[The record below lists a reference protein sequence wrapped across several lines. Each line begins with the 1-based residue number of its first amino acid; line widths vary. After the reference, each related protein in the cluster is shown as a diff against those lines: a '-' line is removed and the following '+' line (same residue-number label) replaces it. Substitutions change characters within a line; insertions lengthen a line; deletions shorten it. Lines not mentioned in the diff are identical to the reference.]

1 MITRTLAGLAALLLA
16 APALAANWQVEHD
29 DSRVGFIGTQLGEEF
44 EGGFED
50 FQADITF
57 SPDNLEES
65 AVSVVIDVASFT
77 TGSADRDETAMGADW
92 FNVEEYPQARFEAD
106 EFRRLDG
113 NEYEAAGELTIK
125 DVTREVTLPFTLDIQ
140 DGTADMSGRLTV
152 DRTDYDLG
160 TGDWASGETVGLE
173 VTITVDLTATRTE

>member
-1 MITRTLAGLAALLLA
+1 
-16 APALAANWQVEHD
+16 
-29 DSRVGFIGTQLGEEF
+29 
-44 EGGFED
+44 
-50 FQADITF
+50 
-57 SPDNLEES
+57 
-65 AVSVVIDVASFT
+65 
-77 TGSADRDETAMGADW
+77 MGADW

>member
-16 APALAANWQVEHD
+16 APAFAANWQVEHD

-44 EGGFED
+44 EGRFGD

-57 SPDNLEES
+57 FPNDLEAS

-77 TGSADRDETAMGADW
+77 SGSADRDQTAMGSNW
-92 FNVEEYPQARFEAD
+92 FNVADYPQARFEAD
-106 EFRRLDG
+106 EFRRVDG
-113 NEYEAAGELTIK
+113 NQYEAVGELTIK

-173 VTITVDLTATRTE
+173 VTITIDLTATRTE